1 MTEAEAPIC
10 ATKRSIGESAYLL
23 IPHAVFRA
31 LRVVAST
38 SGSGLHEPYD
48 SKEAARLT
56 ARMSVSSTRKFALS
70 MPREIAAATR
80 AAP

>member
-1 MTEAEAPIC
+1 MAEAEAPIC
-10 ATKRSIGESAYLL
+10 STKRSIGELACSL
-23 IPHAVFRA
+23 IPHAAFKA

-56 ARMSVSSTRKFALS
+56 DRMSVSSTRKFALS